1 MAQSDKIG
9 RTALGLEPFWDK
21 PSSNPPISWEK
32 WRSQLKMAL
41 VAKTNI
47 ELDEL
52 LQERPTAVIYPP
64 EPVEEQPVQNPTQT
78 MERERMTRYN
88 QAVAKWKNECNHIDR
103 IGVLCGDKPWDMAD
117 RKAKSLI
124 YLSLGIEGR
133 KMHARKFPHTN
144 VEAKST
150 MELWEELEQTFIR
163 PRNVTFDR
171 YLLLTRKQHRG
182 ETMEQFHS
190 ALRSL
195 AEHCQLGYLEDALLR
210 DIFTA
215 NMIDQEIQKELLK
228 TTLAPEKAL
237 ELAVS
242 IELGIRSQLA
252 IQARQPADVPSTP
265 LIGREE
271 PIMEIS
277 SSRYRGSNR
286 PLSTYRGTTRGI
298 GRASNNSNNRIT
310 THNCRNCGQP
320 WDVNHRSRCQAIG
333 QTCRR
338 CNKQNHF
345 AKVCRSNLNRPQL
358 GRSVNEIE
366 NQGLE
371 QTTQGVNMTAP
382 NPDTHSTYDDSTDD
396 YSVNMMESPDDPTTP
411 SKLHMQ
417 YGNSKFWVMVDSGSS
432 TSIVTEQMAKDIE
445 ARDSNTWWSRTT
457 NPMKL
462 KSYTDTPIKNLGTL
476 YCDIECNGWKAGRGD
491 IIVVPNKHRAIV
503 GRDLFKPLGIQLKQ
517 HDSPTSTGKNI
528 NSIDN
533 PQPLTLKEEIATKYK
548 NLTTRIGRS
557 KHHKVKSLFKSNYTP
572 VHQKGRRVPLHLE
585 TQVEEELRNLQND
598 GHITKL
604 EKCSDEFF
612 ISPIVITVKK
622 DKSIKLAMDS
632 KTINKAIHKN
642 KYQMHNI
649 DCLMDNIAQT
659 ITQSSDEGEVLFSTI
674 DLRYAYSQIPL
685 DEDTAK
691 QCNFNIIGGQATGTY
706 RFNNGF
712 YGLTDMP
719 AEFQKAID
727 KTLYNLTNTFSFL
740 DDIIIVTG
748 GGLQNHKEK
757 LFKCLDRLNEENL
770 AINLN
775 KCHFA
780 KNKITWLGYEIDQKG
795 IKPIVS
801 KTQAILN
808 LKPPTSNKQLK
819 SFLGSVH
826 HLTKFI
832 PNLAPLCRE
841 FRNLLQKDTKY
852 IWTNHHQT
860 KFENI
865 KECIRNLT
873 ENTHY
878 DTKRKT
884 RVKTDASRSGL
895 GAVLEQET
903 CDGWETISYASRFL
917 NKAEEKYSIN
927 ELELLGV
934 VWALEHFKHYLL
946 GHHFIVQTDHR
957 ALLSILKERSSKIHQ
972 SRLTRWYDRLI
983 PFNFTIEHI
992 AGTKMGLADYM
1003 SRNPSELAK
1012 PPSTYDEN
1020 FIIAQIDVIKETLKI
1035 LRKRGRP
1042 KKHNNN
1048 TTQHITKTTHNGY
1061 NAIEPN
1067 TMESSHDSNTPRN
1080 YQPKRQRGRPRKT
1093 KVESSNDSTQTR
1105 SINDKRSTFTNKFQK
1120 TNKYNLRNSH
1130 KIFQPQP
1137 NETNYDVI
1145 NNKQDTQQT
1154 NTQAHLPINTAI
1166 SKQQFNSNKHLN
1178 SANEMENTTNNPEI
1192 TTTNSPVQKTLFSMR
1207 NYLSPTPKQEDHQ
1220 PITTANDQLLNQ
1232 LDSIFNK
1239 DLIAAMINRDTVLR
1253 EIRDCIINED
1263 QARCKS
1269 LSKQIHAKWGS
1280 LSVNNGCILV
1290 DNKLAIPNILKE
1302 SVMDVLHSTHP
1313 GAWGMTELGQRLWWP
1328 FINRDLINKSK
1339 TCRPCTEFGKNL
1351 KSILRKSDW
1360 TPLPPCSE
1368 PNEEIQLDFGGPI
1381 FDGQGREVYFL
1392 ACIDRFSKFPTLKL
1406 VSNANGSNI
1415 EKFLNKYITQ
1425 HGVPRNIRLDQARC
1439 LKGNKIQQLC
1449 KRNNIELIYAPAND
1463 HRPIGLVERLIQT
1476 VKRRL
1481 GCIKL
1486 DPNQK
1491 PFNIKNA
1498 LQNISFEL
1506 RTCRKK
1512 ISKLSPFEAHY
1523 GRKANTALSNIT
1535 SKPNIKNLN
1544 WSNTLKHYLDDNI
1557 IGEDELIS
1565 QDKWYDEDLDSD
1577 EEVRTTKQRKLQ
1589 EARNDEGEIP
1599 RTFKLPKANFEE
1611 PLASNSPRLQLARK
1625 TLAASRN
1632 KKQLQGLYEAI
1643 PEGAALVKSTNNT
1656 ITVKVPGQQDTVLNK
1671 SDIAKFG
1678 TPEQRKIPLINFAAR
1693 KTVRNHHVKLIQN
1706 MESHAQDIKN
1716 KIIGQRAI
1724 RKRGPQASNSDR
1736 KAKANL
1742 TKVNRI
1748 RIPPKKTY
1756 QPSPKKGS
1764 PKKRKLSTASSQASA
1779 DEQGAEPHDSDSSQD
1794 SNVTFK
1800 QHGNPFVIVTDKAS
1814 TRRSARDKKKPKRY
1828 GELTELPSS
1837 DDSMDNRRTLRPHKG
1852 VSIASYSPPR
1862 STPAATCTSP
1872 AHSVIPTIAPS
1883 PIDPN
1888 ENSGIPS
1895 PDPNE
1900 RQTQEDVLAI
1910 YNEDQPERS
1919 LQPHEY

>member
-1 MAQSDKIG
+1 
-9 RTALGLEPFWDK
+9 
-21 PSSNPPISWEK
+21 
-32 WRSQLKMAL
+32 
-41 VAKTNI
+41 
-47 ELDEL
+47 
-52 LQERPTAVIYPP
+52 
-64 EPVEEQPVQNPTQT
+64 
-78 MERERMTRYN
+78 
-88 QAVAKWKNECNHIDR
+88 
-103 IGVLCGDKPWDMAD
+103 
-117 RKAKSLI
+117 
-124 YLSLGIEGR
+124 
-133 KMHARKFPHTN
+133 
-144 VEAKST
+144 
-150 MELWEELEQTFIR
+150 
-163 PRNVTFDR
+163 
-171 YLLLTRKQHRG
+171 
-182 ETMEQFHS
+182 
-190 ALRSL
+190 
-195 AEHCQLGYLEDALLR
+195 
-210 DIFTA
+210 
-215 NMIDQEIQKELLK
+215 
-228 TTLAPEKAL
+228 
-237 ELAVS
+237 
-242 IELGIRSQLA
+242 
-252 IQARQPADVPSTP
+252 
-265 LIGREE
+265 
-271 PIMEIS
+271 
-277 SSRYRGSNR
+277 
-286 PLSTYRGTTRGI
+286 
-298 GRASNNSNNRIT
+298 
-310 THNCRNCGQP
+310 
-320 WDVNHRSRCQAIG
+320 
-333 QTCRR
+333 
-338 CNKQNHF
+338 
-345 AKVCRSNLNRPQL
+345 
-358 GRSVNEIE
+358 
-366 NQGLE
+366 
-371 QTTQGVNMTAP
+371 
-382 NPDTHSTYDDSTDD
+382 
-396 YSVNMMESPDDPTTP
+396 
-411 SKLHMQ
+411 
-417 YGNSKFWVMVDSGSS
+417 
-432 TSIVTEQMAKDIE
+432 
-445 ARDSNTWWSRTT
+445 
-457 NPMKL
+457 
-462 KSYTDTPIKNLGTL
+462 
-476 YCDIECNGWKAGRGD
+476 
-491 IIVVPNKHRAIV
+491 
-503 GRDLFKPLGIQLKQ
+503 
-517 HDSPTSTGKNI
+517 
-528 NSIDN
+528 
-533 PQPLTLKEEIATKYK
+533 
-548 NLTTRIGRS
+548 
-557 KHHKVKSLFKSNYTP
+557 
-572 VHQKGRRVPLHLE
+572 
-585 TQVEEELRNLQND
+585 
-598 GHITKL
+598 
-604 EKCSDEFF
+604 
-612 ISPIVITVKK
+612 
-622 DKSIKLAMDS
+622 
-632 KTINKAIHKN
+632 
-642 KYQMHNI
+642 
-649 DCLMDNIAQT
+649 
-659 ITQSSDEGEVLFSTI
+659 
-674 DLRYAYSQIPL
+674 
-685 DEDTAK
+685 
-691 QCNFNIIGGQATGTY
+691 
-706 RFNNGF
+706 
-712 YGLTDMP
+712 MP

-727 KTLYNLTNTFSFL
+727 KTLYNLTNIFSFL

-770 AINLN
+770 AIDLN

-865 KECIRNLT
+865 KKCIRNLT

-1042 KKHNNN
+1042 KKHN
-1048 TTQHITKTTHNGY
+1048 
-1061 NAIEPN
+1061 
-1067 TMESSHDSNTPRN
+1067 
-1080 YQPKRQRGRPRKT
+1080 
-1093 KVESSNDSTQTR
+1093 
-1105 SINDKRSTFTNKFQK
+1105 KFQK

-1137 NETNYDVI
+1137 NETNYDVT

-1671 SDIAKFG
+1671 SDIANFG

-1872 AHSVIPTIAPS
+1872 VHSVIPTIAPS

>member
-21 PSSNPPISWEK
+21 PSSNPPIPWEK

-150 MELWEELEQTFIR
+150 MDLWEELEQTFIR

-252 IQARQPADVPSTP
+252 IQARQPADVTSTP

-271 PIMEIS
+271 PVMEIS

-832 PNLAPLCRE
+832 PNLAPLSRE

-1048 TTQHITKTTHNGY
+1048 T
-1061 NAIEPN
+1061 
-1067 TMESSHDSNTPRN
+1067 
-1080 YQPKRQRGRPRKT
+1080 
-1093 KVESSNDSTQTR
+1093 
-1105 SINDKRSTFTNKFQK
+1105 
-1120 TNKYNLRNSH
+1120 
-1130 KIFQPQP
+1130 
-1137 NETNYDVI
+1137 
-1145 NNKQDTQQT
+1145 
-1154 NTQAHLPINTAI
+1154 
-1166 SKQQFNSNKHLN
+1166 
-1178 SANEMENTTNNPEI
+1178 
-1192 TTTNSPVQKTLFSMR
+1192 
-1207 NYLSPTPKQEDHQ
+1207 
-1220 PITTANDQLLNQ
+1220 
-1232 LDSIFNK
+1232 
-1239 DLIAAMINRDTVLR
+1239 
-1253 EIRDCIINED
+1253 
-1263 QARCKS
+1263 
-1269 LSKQIHAKWGS
+1269 
-1280 LSVNNGCILV
+1280 
-1290 DNKLAIPNILKE
+1290 
-1302 SVMDVLHSTHP
+1302 
-1313 GAWGMTELGQRLWWP
+1313 
-1328 FINRDLINKSK
+1328 
-1339 TCRPCTEFGKNL
+1339 
-1351 KSILRKSDW
+1351 
-1360 TPLPPCSE
+1360 
-1368 PNEEIQLDFGGPI
+1368 
-1381 FDGQGREVYFL
+1381 
-1392 ACIDRFSKFPTLKL
+1392 
-1406 VSNANGSNI
+1406 
-1415 EKFLNKYITQ
+1415 
-1425 HGVPRNIRLDQARC
+1425 
-1439 LKGNKIQQLC
+1439 
-1449 KRNNIELIYAPAND
+1449 
-1463 HRPIGLVERLIQT
+1463 
-1476 VKRRL
+1476 
-1481 GCIKL
+1481 
-1486 DPNQK
+1486 
-1491 PFNIKNA
+1491 
-1498 LQNISFEL
+1498 
-1506 RTCRKK
+1506 
-1512 ISKLSPFEAHY
+1512 
-1523 GRKANTALSNIT
+1523 
-1535 SKPNIKNLN
+1535 
-1544 WSNTLKHYLDDNI
+1544 
-1557 IGEDELIS
+1557 
-1565 QDKWYDEDLDSD
+1565 
-1577 EEVRTTKQRKLQ
+1577 
-1589 EARNDEGEIP
+1589 
-1599 RTFKLPKANFEE
+1599 
-1611 PLASNSPRLQLARK
+1611 
-1625 TLAASRN
+1625 
-1632 KKQLQGLYEAI
+1632 
-1643 PEGAALVKSTNNT
+1643 

-1764 PKKRKLSTASSQASA
+1764 LKKRKLSSASSQASA

-1872 AHSVIPTIAPS
+1872 VHSVIPTIAPS